1 MLDILYI
8 LLTFGAG
15 VLVGWLGSSF
25 LLSRKDEHLKEQLFR
40 YKARAD
46 ENDKARKSEDQIKE
60 EIKHIFNSLA
70 SDISQKNTQDFLE
83 IAADKFNTL
92 STESNKSLDNKKKLI
107 DINLEKM
114 NDKLDKINEQSIKL
128 TTNLSENRQETE
140 RLKHSTVQLNKIL
153 SSSQRRGKWGERMVD
168 DILSVIGLIENIN
181 YRTQK
186 MADGGDIPDYTF
198 ILPREKK
205 LNMDVKF
212 PLDNY
217 ERYVNADTEDSIEQY
232 RLSFLKDIKK
242 HIDDVSGRGY
252 IDSTTLDYVL
262 IFIPNESIYGFI
274 NKEDPSLI
282 DHALSKKILLCS
294 PLTLYAILSLI
305 HQSSK
310 NFAIEERAQEILGYM
325 QQFKK
330 QWDLY
335 VASMDTLGKRLEST
349 RKEYDTLTSTRTNML
364 KKPLDKIES
373 LSQSGTEIDNIT
385 DEESLEEIE
394 ETLS

>member
-1 MLDILYI
+1 MLNIMYIILSFVI
-8 LLTFGAG
+8 GA
-15 VLVGWLGSSF
+15 VIGWLASKF
-25 LLSRKDEHLKEQLFR
+25 LLMRDEQRIKEDLYKYKIRLEEIEGLKR
-40 YKARAD
+40 T
-46 ENDKARKSEDQIKE
+46 EDQVKE

-70 SDISQKNTQDFLE
+70 SDISKKNTEDFLK
-83 IAADKFNTL
+83 IASDKFQSL
-92 STESNKSLDNKKKLI
+92 STDSNKSLDEKKKLI
-107 DINLEKM
+107 DTNLDKM
-114 NDKLDKINEQSIKL
+114 NKRLDRISEQSVRL
-128 TTNLSENRQETE
+128 STNIEDNKNEVE
-140 RLKHSTVQLNKIL
+140 RLSNKTTELNKIL

-181 YRTQK
+181 YKTQTSV
-186 MADGGDIPDYTF
+186 DSNDSSDIPDYTF
-198 ILPREKK
+198 ILPREKS

-217 ERYVNADTEDSIEQY
+217 ERYLSADSEELIDQFKK
-232 RLSFLKDIKK
+232 LFLKDIKA
-242 HIDDVSGRGY
+242 HIDEVSKRGY
-252 IDSTTLDYVL
+252 INSKTLDYVL

-274 NKEDPSLI
+274 NKENPQLI

-349 RKEYDTLTSTRTNML
+349 RKEYETLISTRTNML
-364 KKPLDKIES
+364 KKPLDKIDS
-373 LSQSGTEIDNIT
+373 LSTSSSDLIE
-385 DEESLEEIE
+385 EEIAE
-394 ETLS
+394 LDRGIG